1 MELYTDPVCGM
12 KISDE
17 ETVGTTK
24 SEGKTYHFC
33 SQGCKEQFDEDPH
46 KFVHGSE
53 SHRSNE
59 AA

>member
-1 MELYTDPVCGM
+1 MQLHNDPVCGM

-17 ETVGTTK
+17 ETVGR
-24 SEGKTYHFC
+24 SEYEGSTYHFC
-33 SQGCKEQFDEDPH
+33 SIGCKEQFDADPH

-53 SHRSNE
+53 RDRS